1 MFKKCDEIVSEQKSH
16 LSRVKRLLLILT
28 IIITIVKVIVSV
40 ITVLSPKNGPILK
53 LSLDLFI
60 GASLV
65 FAVLHMRR
73 SVQSIRFT
81 EPNNK
86 MVILHIVNFSVWSVL
101 YAVYSY
107 GYFS

>member
-1 MFKKCDEIVSEQKSH
+1 MFKKCDEIISEQKSH
-16 LSRVKRLLLILT
+16 LKRVKRLLLILT

-40 ITVLSPKNGPILK
+40 ITVLIPKNGPVLK
-53 LSLDLFI
+53 LSLDLII

-65 FAVLHMRR
+65 FAVLHMRK

-86 MVILHIVNFSVWSVL
+86 MVILHIVNFLIWSVL